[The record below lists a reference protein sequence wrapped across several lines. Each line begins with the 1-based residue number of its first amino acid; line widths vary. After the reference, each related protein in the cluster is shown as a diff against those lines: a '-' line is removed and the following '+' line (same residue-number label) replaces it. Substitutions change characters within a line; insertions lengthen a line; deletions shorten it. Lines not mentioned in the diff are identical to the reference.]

1 MERRKFL
8 RHAAWT
14 AAGAAL
20 APGAIGQIGQI
31 VGGRAS
37 AATARAGWG
46 ICAQE
51 YAGKSR
57 EQLVQYLEG
66 LAGRR
71 FTTVHNRMG
80 WPVSLVNRYSRW
92 IVSTGHTPILT
103 WQTHSSS
110 INVRWASVAAGD
122 HDDRIRSEAAKVA
135 ALDRDV
141 YFCFHHEPENDQTL
155 GTPEDW
161 RRAYDRVYELFNE
174 EGATRVRH
182 VACLMASTFKGLY
195 GGEGAWLP
203 PRYDV
208 LGVDGYN
215 RNSGGKWRSFSEIF
229 RPAYAKAVSAGKP
242 MYVIEHGCVEGAAG
256 AKEDWFTEAAATVEG
271 WPDLLGVSYN
281 HEGGTREN
289 DVGRSYRVDTSQSS
303 IAGFRA
309 MGSYG
314 RFASA

>member
-1 MERRKFL
+1 MERRDFL
-8 RHAAWT
+8 RR
-14 AAGAAL
+14 AAL
-20 APGAIGQIGQI
+20 AAAGTTFAPGAWAQIGQI
-31 VGGRAS
+31 VGGRAL
-37 AATARAGWG
+37 AAPGPAGFG
-46 ICAQE
+46 ICAQA
-51 YAGKSR
+51 YAGKTR

-66 LAGRR
+66 LAERS

-103 WQTHSSS
+103 WQTHSSTV
-110 INVRWASVAAGD
+110 NVRWAAIAAGD
-122 HDDRIRSEAAKVA
+122 HDDRIRSEATKVA

-195 GGEGAWLP
+195 GGERAWLP

-215 RNSGGKWRSFSEIF
+215 RNSGGTWRSFSDIF
-229 RPAYAKAVSAGKP
+229 RPAYEKSLALGKP
-242 MYVIEHGCVEGAAG
+242 MYVIEHGCVEGAPGAKARWFADAG
-256 AKEDWFTEAAATVEG
+256 ATAAS
-271 WPDLLGVSYN
+271 WPNLVGVSYN
-281 HEGGTREN
+281 HEGGGDRN
-289 DVGRSYRVDTSQSS
+289 YRVDTSTSS
-303 IAGFRA
+303 VDGFRD
-309 MGSYG
+309 MGSIDK
-314 RFASA
+314 FAAG

>member
-1 MERRKFL
+1 MERRDFL
-8 RHAAWT
+8 RRAAWAT
-14 AAGAAL
+14 AGMTL

-37 AATARAGWG
+37 AATASAGFG

-51 YAGKSR
+51 YAGKTR

-66 LAGRR
+66 LCGRA
-71 FTTVHNRMG
+71 FSTVHNRMG
-80 WPVSLVNRYSRW
+80 WPISLVNRYSRW

-110 INVRWASVAAGD
+110 VNVRWASIASGD
-122 HDDRIRSEAAKVA
+122 HDERIRIEAGKLV
-135 ALDRDV
+135 ALDRNV
-141 YFCFHHEPENDQTL
+141 YFCFHHEPENDQAL
-155 GTPEDW
+155 GTADDW

-182 VACLMASTFKGLY
+182 VACLMASTFKGLN
-195 GGEGAWLP
+195 GGEAAWLP

-215 RNSGGKWRSFSEIF
+215 RNSGGNWRPFSAIF
-229 RPAYAKAVSAGKP
+229 RPAYDRAVSAGKP
-242 MYVIEHGCVEGAAG
+242 MYVIENGCVEGAAG
-256 AKEDWFTEAAATVEG
+256 AKKEWFAEAGATIEM
-271 WPDLLGVSYN
+271 WPDLIGVSYN
-281 HEGGTREN
+281 HEAGSRN
-289 DVGRSYRVDTSQSS
+289 YRVDTSTSS

-309 MGSYG
+309 LGSQG
-314 RFASA
+314 RFATG